1 MAPDLCLYLF
11 GAPRLER
18 NGVPVST
25 DTRKA
30 IALLAYLA
38 VTGQAHTR
46 DTLATLLWGD
56 ADEQHA
62 RGALRRTLS
71 VLRAAVGDAAVATS
85 GDTVRVGTELWCD
98 VLAFRA
104 GLKADSA
111 GLEAAVGVFRGPFM
125 SGFSLRDSP
134 DFEEWQ
140 FLEGQALD
148 RELSG
153 ALARRIHDFEAR
165 GDLTGALE
173 AARRLLHLD
182 TLNEE
187 AHRLLM
193 SLYASSGDQAAALRQ
208 YRECVR
214 VLEQELGVQP
224 LPETTELYHAL
235 REGRLQRSHAPAGV
249 PASGAA
255 SVVESARPNSVRPR
269 PLVGR
274 SKEWQA
280 LVRAYEAGGGF
291 CVALEGEAGIGK
303 TRLAEELLEYA
314 RGKGAAVAAGRCYEG
329 ESGVSYAVVVQ
340 VLREL
345 LRREP
350 CPEPLSQVAPGMRAQ
365 VARLLPEL
373 AQAGVPPVAE
383 IAVDPGADVRF
394 RESLSEFLTGS
405 CPRNAP
411 TVLFFDD
418 LHWADAAS
426 LDFLAYFARR
436 LAGRPVFL
444 LLTWRTD
451 GSPQVERLRML
462 LAEAARNGRGL
473 LLALHRL
480 SLAEVVQLA
489 LDRDAG
495 DLAARQAL
503 AEQIY
508 GESEGVPLF
517 VEAYLDAAGAG
528 QAAESGSLPPTIRDL
543 LAARLAP
550 LSDAERQLLQAGAV
564 LGRSFDLDVLQ
575 ATSGRSAEE
584 TLSGLEDLVARGLI
598 HEVAMRGPGVV
609 YDFDHDKLRA
619 LICETTGAARRRL
632 LHERAAR
639 AWIATG
645 SRRRS
650 AEGVAALAARHFERA
665 GQDAEAAL
673 QHVAAAHQAER
684 VYANADAI
692 SHYQAALG
700 LGYADQTELHEAIGD
715 LEVLRGNYAPALAAY
730 EAAAARLPD
739 GNAGAAQLDHK
750 LANVYVRV
758 GGWEAAES
766 YYATSDQGLQGGSG
780 EARARLYADWAFA
793 AHRRG
798 SPDRALDLAHQALD
812 LARATKDRRVL
823 AQAYNVLGV
832 LERSRGD
839 LAGAVASLEQSC
851 ALAEKLGDSAAH
863 VAALNNVALA
873 VAESGDAPRAEGL
886 LRAALQE
893 TIRRGDRHR
902 EAALRNNLAD
912 LLHVEGREEEAMA
925 ELKQAVTLFAE
936 IGVQAGEAR
945 AEIWK
950 LTEW

>member
-1 MAPDLCLYLF
+1 LAPALCLYLF

-18 NGVPVST
+18 NGVPVTT

-38 VTGQAHTR
+38 VTGRAHTR

-71 VLRAAVGDAAVATS
+71 VLRTGAGDAVVTTS
-85 GDTVRVGTELWCD
+85 GDAVRAGPEVWCD
-98 VLAFRA
+98 VVAFRA
-104 GLKADSA
+104 GLRGESA
-111 GLEAAVGVFRGPFM
+111 GLAAALGAFRGPFM

-148 RELSG
+148 RELSE
-153 ALARRIHDFEAR
+153 ALSKLVRELEAR
-165 GDLTGALE
+165 DDYTGALE
-173 AARRLLHLD
+173 HARRLLSLD

-193 SLYASSGDQAAALRQ
+193 TLYASSGDLAAALRQ

-214 VLEQELGVQP
+214 ILEQELGVQP
-224 LPETTELYHAL
+224 LSETTELYHAL
-235 REGRLQRSHAPAGV
+235 RENRLQAPRVQAGAPA
-249 PASGAA
+249 SRAA
-255 SVVESARPNSVRPR
+255 ALVEPARPNPGRPR

-274 SKEWQA
+274 SKEWQTLA
-280 LVRAYEAGGGF
+280 GAYEAGGGF

-314 RGKGAAVAAGRCYEG
+314 RGKGAAVGAGKCFEG

-345 LRREP
+345 LRQAP
-350 CPEPLSQVAPGMRAQ
+350 CAEPLSRVAPAVRAE

-373 AQAGVPPVAE
+373 AQAGVAGVTETPG
-383 IAVDPGADVRF
+383 DPGAGVRF
-394 RESLSEFLTGS
+394 RESLSEFLTGL
-405 CPRNAP
+405 CPRDTPA
-411 TVLFFDD
+411 VLFFDD
-418 LHWADAAS
+418 LHWVDAAS
-426 LDFLAYFARR
+426 LDFLAYFVRR

-444 LLTWRTD
+444 LLAWRTD
-451 GSPQVERLRML
+451 GSPEVERLRML
-462 LAEAARNGRGL
+462 LAEASRNQRGL
-473 LLALHRL
+473 LLPLHRL

-495 DLAARQAL
+495 DLATRQAL

-508 GESEGVPLF
+508 GDSEGVPLF
-517 VEAYLDAAGAG
+517 VEAYLDAAVAG
-528 QAAESGSLPPTIRDL
+528 RAVTSAGLPPTIRDL
-543 LAARLAP
+543 LVARLAP
-550 LSDAERQLLQAGAV
+550 LSDTERQLLQAGAV

-575 ATSGRSAEE
+575 GTSGRSTEE
-584 TLSGLEDLVARGLI
+584 TLSGLEDLVVRGLI
-598 HEVAMRGPGVV
+598 HEVTTRGPGIV
-609 YDFDHDKLRA
+609 YDFDHDKLRGF
-619 LICETTGAARRRL
+619 IYETTSAGRRRL

-639 AWIATG
+639 AWTTIG
-645 SRRRS
+645 SRRRA
-650 AEGVAALAARHFERA
+650 AEGTAALAAHHFELA
-665 GQDAEAAL
+665 GQDAEAAI
-673 QHVAAAHQAER
+673 QHAAAARQAER

-692 SHYQAALG
+692 GHFQAALE
-700 LGYADQTELHEAIGD
+700 LGYQDQAELHEAIGD
-715 LEVLRGNYAPALAAY
+715 LEVLRGNYARALAAY

-739 GNAGAAQLDHK
+739 GAAQLDHK
-750 LANVYVRV
+750 LANVYVRL
-758 GGWEAAES
+758 GAWQAAES
-766 YYATSDQGLQGGSG
+766 YYATADQGLRDGSF
-780 EARARLYADWAFA
+780 EARARLFADWAFA
-793 AHRRG
+793 AHQRG
-798 SPDRALDLAHQALD
+798 APDRALDLAHQALD
-812 LARATKDRRVL
+812 LAEVTKDRRVL

-832 LERSRGD
+832 LQRSRAD

-851 ALAEKLGDSAAH
+851 VLAEKLGDAGEH
-863 VAALNNVALA
+863 VAALNNLALA
-873 VAESGDAPRAEGL
+873 VAENGDEPRAEGL
-886 LRAALQE
+886 LRTALQE
-893 TIRRGDRHR
+893 AMRRGDRHR

-925 ELKQAVTLFAE
+925 ELKQAVGLFAE
-936 IGVQAGEAR
+936 IGVQSGEGR